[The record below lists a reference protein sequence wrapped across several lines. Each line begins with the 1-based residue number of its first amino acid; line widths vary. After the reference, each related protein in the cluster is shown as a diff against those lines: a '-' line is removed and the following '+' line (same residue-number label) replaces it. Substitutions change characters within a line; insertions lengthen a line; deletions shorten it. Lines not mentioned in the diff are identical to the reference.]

1 MPQSDGQF
9 SAVSPD
15 SQTLFPQIG
24 QLMSFQFLKGLP
36 DFVMNIIIVL
46 TISQARKIMINP
58 MTTEVKI
65 FLAVPILPGSPAAV
79 KNITPPITII
89 KMARGKRTS
98 FAKKSMILLNK
109 TKR

>member
-1 MPQSDGQF
+1 LS
-9 SAVSPD
+9 VSQVPGVQVGPGAAA
-15 SQTLFPQIG
+15 SSGNG

-36 DFVMNIIIVL
+36 EFVINIMIVS
-46 TISQARKIMINP
+46 TISQARKIIKSP
-58 MTTEVKI
+58 ITTDVRI

-79 KNITPPITII
+79 KNITPPMTII
-89 KMARGKRTS
+89 KTAKGKRTS